1 MIHGKDYDINELIQ
15 LRHNLLNKKRKSEDC
30 KGRHSKYAENNI
42 KRKIKNNILKY
53 DLEFINKKI
62 KQIYN
67 EKIGNCIFKKQL
79 EKKQIIQILLKEWE
93 LKKVDALFSFKK
105 GKIKKTKIKD

>member
-30 KGRHSKYAENNI
+30 KGRHSKYAENNL
-42 KRKIKNNILKY
+42 KRKIKNN
-53 DLEFINKKI
+53 
-62 KQIYN
+62 
-67 EKIGNCIFKKQL
+67 NCIFKKQL